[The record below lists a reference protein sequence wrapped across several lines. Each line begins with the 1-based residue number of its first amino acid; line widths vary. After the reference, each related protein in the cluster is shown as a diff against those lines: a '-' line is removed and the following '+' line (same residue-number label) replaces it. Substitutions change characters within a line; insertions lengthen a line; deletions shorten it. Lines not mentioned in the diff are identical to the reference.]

1 MSYRVR
7 VRSVALAEFAEATA
21 WYVDRSPQAAARF
34 VTAIEATF
42 QVLAE
47 GAHRFPLVH
56 FDVRRVGV
64 PRFPY
69 SLYFKIRGGE
79 CFVIAIL
86 HGRRHPRR
94 WQSRSE
100 A

>member
-1 MSYRVR
+1 MTYRVR
-7 VRSVALAEFAEATA
+7 VRSNASAEFAEATG
-21 WYVDRSPQAAARF
+21 WYAERSPRAAARF
-34 VTAIEATF
+34 VTAVEAAF
-42 QVLAE
+42 EVLRD
-47 GAHRFPLVH
+47 GAHRFPVILL
-56 FDVRRVGV
+56 DIRRVGV

-69 SLYFKIRGGE
+69 SLYFKIRGGD